1 MSIKVSFQTLG
12 CDKNAV
18 DTEILAHVLREA
30 GYTVVPPEEE
40 ADVRVVN
47 TCAFIREAKETS
59 LASLFQ
65 AAQEKERGRLR
76 AVVAAGCLVQ
86 RYGEILRDELPE
98 VDGFLGTGD
107 LEHISE
113 AVRRALGGERPFFV
127 SVPENASYEHLRRLR
142 PPGPVAY
149 VKVAE
154 GCRRRCSFC
163 AIPLVRGGLRSR
175 SIRSV
180 VAEVEALL
188 EEGVREVVLVA
199 QDLSAYGLDL
209 AGRSL
214 LPDLIRTLDPLL
226 RGRWL
231 RLLYLYPSGITAELL
246 EAMARSSSV
255 VPYFDLSLQHVVPEL
270 LRRMGRDPR
279 AWDAEGIVRRIREI
293 FPDAALRSS
302 FIVGFP
308 GETEEDFA
316 ALLEF
321 VRRAEIE
328 HVGAFPYSPEEGTR
342 AFALREGRVPLR
354 ERRRRAEL
362 LMEVGRKVA
371 ERRNG
376 RRLGR
381 VVPVLVER
389 ILPNGEAVGR
399 TPYDAPEID
408 GRTTV
413 RGYAGPAGEFVA
425 VRLEHA
431 WETETF
437 GTFVPAD
444 PFSSFAA
451 HATPRGRTGAR
462 GFAADVPAAEK
473 PAAGG
478 EERGTRR

>member
-1 MSIKVSFQTLG
+1 VSICVSFVTLG

-18 DTEILAHVLREA
+18 DTEILTHILREA
-30 GYTVVPPEEE
+30 GYTVVASEEE
-40 ADVRVVN
+40 ADVRIVN

-59 LASLFQ
+59 LAALFQ
-65 AAQEKERGRLR
+65 AAQEKKRGRLR
-76 AVVAAGCLVQ
+76 AVIAVGCLVQ
-86 RYGEILRDELPE
+86 RYGKTLRAELPE

-107 LEHISE
+107 LKHISE
-113 AVRRALGGERPFFV
+113 VVRRALAGERPFFV
-127 SVPENASYEHLRRLR
+127 SAPENASYEHLRRLR
-142 PPGPVAY
+142 SPGPVAY

-154 GCRRRCSFC
+154 GCHRRCSFC
-163 AIPLVRGGLRSR
+163 AIPLVRGRLRSR
-175 SIRSV
+175 SLRSV
-180 VAEVEALL
+180 VAEVETLL

-226 RGRWL
+226 LGRWL
-231 RLLYLYPSGITAELL
+231 RLLYLYPSGITPELL

-270 LRRMGRDPR
+270 LSSMGRDPR
-279 AWDAEGIVRRIREI
+279 AWDAEGIVRRIREV

-328 HVGAFPYSPEEGTR
+328 HVGAFAYSPEEGTR
-342 AFALREGRVPLR
+342 AFTLREGRVPLR
-354 ERRRRAEL
+354 KRRRRAEL

-389 ILPNGEAVGR
+389 ILPNGEAEGR

-408 GRTTV
+408 GRTIV
-413 RGYAGPAGEFVA
+413 RGYGGTAGEFA
-425 VRLEHA
+425 TVRLEHA
-431 WETETF
+431 WEAETF
-437 GTFVPAD
+437 GTFVPATA
-444 PFSSFAA
+444 F
-451 HATPRGRTGAR
+451 
-462 GFAADVPAAEK
+462 
-473 PAAGG
+473 
-478 EERGTRR
+478 